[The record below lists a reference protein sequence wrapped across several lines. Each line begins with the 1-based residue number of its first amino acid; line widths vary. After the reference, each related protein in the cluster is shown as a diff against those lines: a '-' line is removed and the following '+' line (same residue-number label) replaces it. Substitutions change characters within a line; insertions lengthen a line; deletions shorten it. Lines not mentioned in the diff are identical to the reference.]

1 MKENEIRPEEL
12 LNKYIELSNG
22 DVDLFFT
29 DNVPL
34 ELLCV
39 ACGGRSTYNFS
50 KNNFSYSECRV
61 CKTIYQNPRP
71 PLDDFKNFY
80 QHSKSSKYWSDTFYP
95 AVAEIRREKIIKPR
109 VKKLASL
116 LGKVDLNVKS
126 IIDVGAGYGIFLDE
140 WRKVFLDAE
149 VLAIEPSSIMANK
162 CRDAGIFTVEDIVEN
177 VRGFDGVADLVVCFE
192 VLEHVYSPLDFIR
205 ALSKLVKPG
214 GYVFISTLSIDGFD
228 LQVLREKSSQ
238 ISPPHHIN
246 FPSLAGLRKLFER
259 ANMFNVMITTPGQ
272 LDVDIVRNAM
282 KKDSSLLE
290 GQPFLKKLLADD
302 GHAQA
307 FQIFLSEQC
316 LSSHAWVLARKPE
329 LGGE

>member
-1 MKENEIRPEEL
+1 MKEYEIRPEEL
-12 LNKYIELSNG
+12 LSKYIELSNY
-22 DVDLFFT
+22 DAESFFT
-29 DNVPL
+29 NKVF
-34 ELLCV
+34 EESLCI
-39 ACGGRSTYNFS
+39 ACGGNSTYKFT
-50 KNNFSYSECRV
+50 KNNFSYCECND
-61 CKTIYQNPRP
+61 CKTLYLNPRP
-71 PLDDFKNFY
+71 SLEVFKDFY
-80 QHSKSSKYWSDTFYP
+80 QHSKSCKYWAEIFYP
-95 AVAEIRREKIIKPR
+95 VVAEIRREKIIKPR

-140 WRKVFLDAE
+140 WRKISPDAE
-149 VLAIEPSSIMANK
+149 LLAIEPSSNMANK
-162 CRDAGIFTVEDIVEN
+162 CRENRILTVENIVEN
-177 VRGFDGVADLVVCFE
+177 VQGYTDSADLVVCFE
-192 VLEHVYSPLDFIR
+192 VLEHVSNPLDFMA
-205 ALSKLVKPG
+205 ALSKLAKPG
-214 GYVFISTLSIDGFD
+214 GYVFVSTLSVDGFD

-246 FPSLAGLRKLFER
+246 FLSIMGLRKLFGR

-290 GQPFLKKLLADD
+290 GQSFLKNLLADD